1 MTYISIRQIMDD
13 LLAHPMLQDLTLE
26 RAINYAVQF
35 IQILGYPQ
43 EFIEKTE
50 VLEVK
55 DYRALLPCDFYE
67 IIQVRLLVN
76 GDNPGPMFIASTD
89 SFHMSEMKTS
99 RQLTYKIQNSVIY
112 TSLENGK
119 IEIAY
124 NAMMLDKDGYPM
136 IPENSAFIKALEL
149 YIKKAWF
156 TVLFDMGKLPQG
168 VLQNTQ
174 QEYAWAAGQAS
185 TSLIKPSLDEMQ
197 AISNSWNTLLVK
209 PYKHDDGFESLGT
222 RQYLT
227 I

>member
-1 MTYISIRQIMDD
+1 MTYVSIRQVMDD

-26 RAINYAVQF
+26 RAVNYAVQF

-43 EFIEKTE
+43 EFEEKTA
-50 VLEVK
+50 VLDVEN
-55 DYRALLPCDFYE
+55 YRTNLPCDFYD
-67 IIQVRLLVN
+67 IIQMRLLVN
-76 GDNPGPMFIASTD
+76 GNKPGPVFVASTD
-89 SFHMSEMKTS
+89 SFHMSSIKDAH
-99 RQLTYKIQNSVIY
+99 QLTYKIQNFVLY
-112 TSLENGK
+112 TSLEKGK
-119 IEIAY
+119 VELAY
-124 NAMMLDKDGYPM
+124 TAMMLDKDGYPL

-156 TVLFDMGKLPQG
+156 TILFDMGKISQG

-209 PYKHDDGFESLGT
+209 PYKHDEGFESLGT